1 MIAKIIVGVFFAV
14 IMAFTAVGMLAIYLA
29 ANPRK
34 RKDLDDT
41 E

>member
-14 IMAFTAVGMLAIYLA
+14 ILAFAAVGMLAMYLA
-29 ANPRK
+29 ADPP
-34 RKDLDDT
+34 KDKD